1 MNTMN
6 ATHRLA
12 SYRFLLYVIAAVG
25 FFGLNGVFLF
35 YALLRP
41 DVMAAALANPVSL
54 VFILEAFLM
63 TGFFAWLI
71 ATLGWRKPGWLAFV
85 VLSMVGSLAF
95 SVPAFLLLHLRQ
107 HDERRRG
114 RSTSQAVAP

>member
-1 MNTMN
+1 MNVI
-6 ATHRLA
+6 HRL
-12 SYRFLLYVIAAVG
+12 SQYRFLLYAVAVVG

-41 DVMAAALANPVSL
+41 EVMAAALANPVSL

-63 TGFFAWLI
+63 MGFMAWLI
-71 ATLGWRKPGWLAFV
+71 ATLGWKKPGWLAFV

-95 SVPAFLLLHLRQ
+95 SVPASLLLHLRKQ
-107 HDERRRG
+107 RASSA
-114 RSTSQAVAP
+114 STYHAVAP